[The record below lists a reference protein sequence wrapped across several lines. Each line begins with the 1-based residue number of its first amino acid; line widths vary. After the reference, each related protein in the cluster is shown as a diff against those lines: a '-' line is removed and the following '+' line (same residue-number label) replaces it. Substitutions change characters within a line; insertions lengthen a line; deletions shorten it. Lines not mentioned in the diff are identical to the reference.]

1 MFTWI
6 HAQLP
11 LWRRSVRRRRRTLTA
26 LAAALLIAALAP
38 ALLPPAVHG
47 RTVVVTALELPAGTE
62 LEEHQLR
69 EVRVAA
75 ELVPAG
81 TPTTREE
88 LVGRE
93 TALSLPAGA
102 PLLPGTLR
110 GGGMAQVPEGFVLMA
125 VPIPAV
131 LASRL
136 TPGAE
141 IEILSSGPDSASPER
156 LSARVVELANTPSA
170 GSSIVAPGIGDS
182 VEVLVAVERHRS
194 GDLAHSLHEGWLSI
208 SLIG

>member
-1 MFTWI
+1 MLTWI

-47 RTVVVTALELPAGTE
+47 RTVMVTALELPAGTT
-62 LEEHQLR
+62 LQEHQLR
-69 EVRVAA
+69 EVRIAA
-75 ELVPAG
+75 ELVPVG
-81 TPTTREE
+81 TPTAREE

-93 TALSLPAGA
+93 TVLSLPAGT
-102 PLLPGTLR
+102 PLLPGMLR
-110 GGGMAQVPEGFVLMA
+110 GGGRTEVPEGFVLMA
-125 VPIPAV
+125 VPVPV
-131 LASRL
+131 LLASRL
-136 TPGAE
+136 SPGAE
-141 IEILSSGPDSASPER
+141 IEILSTGPSPTSPER
-156 LSARVVELANTPSA
+156 ISARVVELPSAASA
-170 GSSIVAPGIGDS
+170 GSSIVAPGTPDS
-182 VEVLVAVERHRS
+182 AEVLVAVERRRS